1 MIDVVNDEAGRDF
14 YYVAVH
20 ITGDGAFDI
29 FAGCVALGVKGIA
42 IFSNV
47 PFVSAERSVILGVND
62 GKFAFSQ
69 GNATEGIAIA
79 SATIG
84 EHEPN

>member
-29 FAGCVALGVKGIA
+29 FAGCVALGVKGAA

-47 PFVSAERSVILGVND
+47 PFVSA
-62 GKFAFSQ
+62 
-69 GNATEGIAIA
+69 
-79 SATIG
+79 
-84 EHEPN
+84 